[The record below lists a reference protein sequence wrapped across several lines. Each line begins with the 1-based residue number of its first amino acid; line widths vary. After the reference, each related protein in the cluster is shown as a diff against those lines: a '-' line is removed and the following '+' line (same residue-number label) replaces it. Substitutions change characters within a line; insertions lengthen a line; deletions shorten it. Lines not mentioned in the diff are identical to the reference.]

1 MIIKNSEGKS
11 VDRNFR
17 LQTIHDAWF
26 EEYKALRDDILRRA
40 QLQVQIIVFI
50 AIISGVSIPLAFK
63 IVDSGLFIFF
73 LLISPI
79 YFIAGWLYFEQD
91 MFLTQAATYLNSVL
105 RPKIIQSLSDEN
117 IGEKLD
123 NDSIFYWEIFRNRIL
138 FGDLKKR
145 LFIYLM
151 TLFRI
156 MATTG
161 PGLAAI
167 LGFIYY
173 VSINSTTSRPWT
185 GFEFFLVL
193 FDIFLALIIFS
204 LALKVITCYK
214 RISIE

>member
-1 MIIKNSEGKS
+1 MIIKNSEDKS
-11 VDRNFR
+11 RDRNFR

-91 MFLTQAATYLNSVL
+91 VFLTQAATYLNSVL

-173 VSINSTTSRPWT
+173 VSINSSTRRLWT
-185 GFEFFLVL
+185 GVEFFLLL
-193 FDIFLALIIFS
+193 FDIFLAFIILF
-204 LALKVITCYK
+204 LALKVITYYK
-214 RISIE
+214 KIIIE